1 MQTPARRSSRA
12 RRAGA
17 SSRTASPRSQPRARP
32 APAPAGPATRTTLR
46 TRSRR
51 TSRTRSSGSGT
62 PSPTA
67 PCNRSASAATKARR
81 RARPARG
88 GKRPSRMTPST
99 ARAPPTPTSEA
110 ALPRLEPQ
118 RHAVV
123 EGDLLAGLDRPQ
135 RDEIEGERREVADE
149 RAVRRRGVVDE
160 ARVAERD
167 RGPALLAIEVLA
179 DRAGLLQK
187 DVVSD
192 VRRIDGAALF
202 MRDDQ
207 HRRTLDER
215 ALLDPAVG
223 DDAAPAPL
231 EFHDPQLRPLP
242 AQHREIARPAA

>member
-1 MQTPARRSSRA
+1 ME
-12 RRAGA
+12 
-17 SSRTASPRSQPRARP
+17 P
-32 APAPAGPATRTTLR
+32 APR
-46 TRSRR
+46 
-51 TSRTRSSGSGT
+51 
-62 PSPTA
+62 
-67 PCNRSASAATKARR
+67 
-81 RARPARG
+81 
-88 GKRPSRMTPST
+88 
-99 ARAPPTPTSEA
+99 TPTSEA

-160 ARVAERD
+160 ARVAERN
-167 RGPALLAIEVLA
+167 RGPALLPIEVLA
-179 DRAGLLQK
+179 DRAGLPQK

-215 ALLDPAVG
+215 ARRARSPRPA
-223 DDAAPAPL
+223 AAPAAGSTPGDRRSRSL
-231 EFHDPQLRPLP
+231 T
-242 AQHREIARPAA
+242 AR